1 MKSALERDVRLVRL
15 EDGKLEIGLE
25 ASARKTLVGEL
36 SKKLSDWTG
45 RRWMVVVSAEPGMP
59 SLRDQAETRK
69 AELKDGVRGDPLV
82 QAVLA
87 RFPGA
92 EIVDVRP
99 PPGAPA
105 ATPDDAVLPLPT
117 GRQRPRR
124 RRAITSV
131 KIDTGGAMADFLGLM
146 KQATELKSKME
157 AMQAELER
165 LEVEGAAGGGL
176 VAVTLSGKGES
187 EKRPRRRFALQA
199 GPEGDPRR
207 PRCRRA
213 RRCPPQARNHAGGQD
228 AGAHRRPAAAART
241 ETVLMAHEILPAPR
255 TRRQLARPRDRRL
268 IQLLARLP
276 GLGPRSA
283 RRAALFLI
291 KKRELLM
298 APLAAALQTAMEKIE
313 VCRVCGNIDTQN
325 PCTLCTD
332 PRRDGSAIVVVADVA
347 DLWALER
354 AHAINARYHVLG
366 GTLSPLDGIGPD
378 DLSIE
383 ALIKRAHDPAVAEV
397 ILALN
402 ATVDGQSTAHY
413 ITDLLHDANVKVT
426 RLAHGVPVGGEL
438 DYLDEGTL
446 AAAIRSR
453 TPF

>member
-1 MKSALERDVRLVRL
+1 M
-15 EDGKLEIGLE
+15 
-25 ASARKTLVGEL
+25 
-36 SKKLSDWTG
+36 
-45 RRWMVVVSAEPGMP
+45 
-59 SLRDQAETRK
+59 
-69 AELKDGVRGDPLV
+69 
-82 QAVLA
+82 
-87 RFPGA
+87 
-92 EIVDVRP
+92 
-99 PPGAPA
+99 A
-105 ATPDDAVLPLPT
+105 AIA
-117 GRQRPRR
+117 
-124 RRAITSV
+124 
-131 KIDTGGAMADFLGLM
+131 
-146 KQATELKSKME
+146 
-157 AMQAELER
+157 
-165 LEVEGAAGGGL
+165 
-176 VAVTLSGKGES
+176 
-187 EKRPRRRFALQA
+187 A
-199 GPEGDPRR
+199 GPEI
-207 PRCRRA
+207 
-213 RRCPPQARNHAGGQD
+213 
-228 AGAHRRPAAAART
+228 
-241 ETVLMAHEILPAPR
+241 E
-255 TRRQLARPRDRRL
+255 RL

-298 APLAAALQTAMEKIE
+298 APLAAAMLAAIEKIE
-313 VCRVCGNIDTQN
+313 ICRICGNIDTQN

-332 PRRDGSAIVVVADVA
+332 PRRDSSAIVVVADVA

-366 GTLSPLDGIGPD
+366 GTLSPLDGVGPE
-378 DLSIE
+378 DLSID
-383 ALIKRAHDPAVAEV
+383 ALIKRAHDSAVNEI